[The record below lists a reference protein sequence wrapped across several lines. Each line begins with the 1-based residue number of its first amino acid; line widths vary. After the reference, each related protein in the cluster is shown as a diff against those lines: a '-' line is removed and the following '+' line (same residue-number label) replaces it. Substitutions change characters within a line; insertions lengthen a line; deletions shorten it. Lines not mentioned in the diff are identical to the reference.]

1 MNEAVGRLLRHRPG
15 FLADAPEGDGI
26 AISTRVRLARN
37 LAEFPFPTAAS
48 APQLAAVR
56 EAVTDAVHAADPLG
70 GGTLE
75 LQIRDLA
82 EIDREVLFE
91 RRLASREL
99 LEPHGEE
106 GALFVAAD
114 ESGSVMV
121 NEEDHIRLQAIG
133 PGCCLDDAYARADRI
148 ESRLA
153 ERLRFAFDERLGC
166 LTSCPT
172 NVGTGMR
179 ASVMLHL
186 PGLVIASRIDTVRQG
201 VNQLHCTVRGL
212 FGEGS
217 DNRGNLYQVSNQCTL
232 GLTEQEILTRL
243 GDVIRQL
250 IEHERDTRARLLEK
264 DRALMIDFVGRS
276 YGLLRH
282 AYKLTQEEAM
292 NALSGLRLGV
302 DLGLFRTVDRK
313 LVNELFL
320 AANPAHLAGRFD
332 PAPDPAEL
340 DARRADLFRERLRD
354 AAP

>member
-1 MNEAVGRLLRHRPG
+1 MNEAIGRLLRHRPG
-15 FLADAPEGDGI
+15 FLADAPDGDGI
-26 AISTRVRLARN
+26 AVSTRVRLARN

-56 EAVTDAVHAADPLG
+56 EAVTDAVRASNPLG
-70 GGTLE
+70 DHAHEFL
-75 LQIRDLA
+75 IRDLA

-99 LEPHGEE
+99 LQPRSGE

-114 ESGSVMV
+114 ESASVMV
-121 NEEDHIRLQAIG
+121 NEEDHIRIQAIG
-133 PGCCLDDAYARADRI
+133 PGCRLDDVYAQADRI

-153 ERLRFAFDERLGC
+153 ERLRFAFDERLGH

-186 PGLVIASRIDTVRQG
+186 PGLVIAGRIDAARQG

-217 DNRGNLYQVSNQCTL
+217 DNRGNLFQVSNQCTL

-332 PAPDPAEL
+332 PTPDPAEL